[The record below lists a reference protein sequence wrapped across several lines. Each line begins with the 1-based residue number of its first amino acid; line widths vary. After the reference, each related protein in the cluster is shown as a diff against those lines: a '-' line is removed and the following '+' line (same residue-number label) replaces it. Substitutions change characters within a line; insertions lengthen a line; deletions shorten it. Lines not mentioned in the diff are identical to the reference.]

1 MNSIDVNIGKRIR
14 NKRHILGLSQN
25 DLAEK
30 LGITFQQI
38 QKYEK
43 GQNKVMASRLFE
55 LSKILNV
62 DISYFFVDSE
72 EDFTSEK
79 KSQPSL
85 KQEQTAFLYELPD
98 NNQNK
103 VEKDTIKLIKLYSK
117 IKKEETKRKLLH
129 FLKSIV
135 SIEE

>member
-1 MNSIDVNIGKRIR
+1 MNKVDVNIGKKIR

-25 DLAEK
+25 DLAAK
-30 LGITFQQI
+30 LGITFQQV

-43 GQNKVMASRLFE
+43 GQNKVMASRLYNI
-55 LSKILNV
+55 SKILNV
-62 DISYFFVDSE
+62 DINYFFADLD

-79 KSQPSL
+79 KSQNSL
-85 KQEQTAFLYELPD
+85 KQEQSPFLYELPD
-98 NNQNK
+98 ISQNK
-103 VEKDTIKLIKLYSK
+103 LEKDTIRLIKLYSK
-117 IKKEETKRKLLH
+117 IKKEETKKKLLH